1 MAEKRSDT
9 AHRTP
14 SQIREHT
21 RIYGAQPEQVHNR
34 VLRNAARR
42 EAIRDGRV
50 EKNDGKEINHKVPL
64 SKGGSNAKSN
74 TEVTSR
80 SKNRAHG
87 LTDGDKPN
95 SNKGK

>member
-1 MAEKRSDT
+1 MAEKRSPT

-21 RIYGAQPEQVHNR
+21 RTYGAQPEQVHNR

-50 EKNDGKEINHKVPL
+50 EKGDGKEIDHKVPL

-74 TEVTSR
+74 QRVVSR
-80 SKNRAHG
+80 ATNRAHG
-87 LTDGDKPN
+87 LTDGAKPN
-95 SNKGK
+95 KGR